1 MPNTSVVLKHGRYQ
15 LTFRVWAIKLICHLS
30 SNRTPIA
37 RRFEQH
43 LNCLPKETGSLKI
56 SIKFRRFQVRSRAG
70 TNFFFSFLPCPSRRC
85 VWRVP
90 RLQGR
95 GWDQDC
101 LPIRKIGNVRIEP
114 RQNSR
119 EKARRKG
126 RTRQH
131 SLENSAQPARPESRW
146 VVSSHPRVSGD
157 FRPFVLV
164 RPSGTLGW
172 PSQANRSFGVC
183 ERRW

>member
-15 LTFRVWAIKLICHLS
+15 LTFRVWEIKLICHLS

-37 RRFEQH
+37 RLFEQH

-56 SIKFRRFQVRSRAG
+56 SIKFRRFQVRSLAG
-70 TNFFFSFLPCPSRRC
+70 TNFFFSFLPCPSRR

-95 GWDQDC
+95 GSDQDC
-101 LPIRKIGNVRIEP
+101 LPIQKIGNVRSSP
-114 RQNSR
+114 AKSFPGN
-119 EKARRKG
+119 
-126 RTRQH
+126 
-131 SLENSAQPARPESRW
+131 SLEIAQPARPESRW